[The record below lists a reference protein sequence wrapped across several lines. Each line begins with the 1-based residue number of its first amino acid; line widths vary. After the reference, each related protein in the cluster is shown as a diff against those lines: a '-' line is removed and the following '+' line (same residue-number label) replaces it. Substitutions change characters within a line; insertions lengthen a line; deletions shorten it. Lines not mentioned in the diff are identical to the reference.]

1 MKTNINLKI
10 LILLFSILISAS
22 VIAQSDY
29 EMVQSYKSRHQ
40 QILEGIKNAAA
51 LNDLTSIE
59 SEITTLRRDFEAKKT
74 ILDKSLYPDDFETSL
89 EKLNMSLELRKGDF
103 TQIDVLQTEVVTLT
117 GEVDRLNK
125 QNTELINQIQVL
137 EAQHNKDSQTIS
149 KLEKLVANL
158 KASLL
163 KRDELVYSI
172 IDSLV
177 PKLSGDISAL
187 TQQDKAKIYSEA
199 EKNNVLSNVKRSI
212 RDNNRFI
219 EVTSLKPVDLVDVK
233 KKQQDF
239 VTLWQK
245 VGPKLVDI
253 YAGKADKTQELKDID
268 NLFSV
273 WKSNLQKEAWNSIRE
288 EFALNNINL
297 QTFTN
302 GNEFTDVI
310 NRFINDEIKFYGSK
324 SKVASEQTYFL
335 FANSTW
341 FKSIST
347 EWIPYLI
354 DNNLLT
360 VEQKDSMEKQISEW
374 KSTLYPASLTW
385 LYVLLAVIILAIG
398 GYFLMRRKGSKTPP
412 VDVTKV

>member
-1 MKTNINLKI
+1 MKTNINLKS
-10 LILLFSILISAS
+10 LIILFSILISAS
-22 VIAQSDY
+22 VFAQSDY
-29 EMVQSYKSRHQ
+29 EMVQSYKMRHQ
-40 QILEGIKNAAA
+40 QIEETIKNAAA
-51 LNDLTSIE
+51 LTDLEPIE
-59 SEITTLRRDFEAKKT
+59 SDIATLRRDFEAKKSV
-74 ILDKSLYPDDFETSL
+74 LDKSLYPDDFESSL
-89 EKLNMSLELRKGDF
+89 EKLSMSLELRKGDF
-103 TQIDVLQTEVVTLT
+103 TQIDVLQTEVITLT
-117 GEVDRLNK
+117 SEVDKLNK
-125 QNTELINQIQVL
+125 QNTELINQIQSL
-137 EAQHNKDSQTIS
+137 EAQHNKDAQTIT
-149 KLEKLVANL
+149 KLERLVANL

-177 PKLSGDISAL
+177 PKLSGDVSAL

-219 EVTSLKPVDLVDVK
+219 EVTSLKPADLVDTK

-239 VTLWQK
+239 VSLWQK

-253 YAGKADKTQELKDID
+253 YTGKADKTQELKDID
-268 NLFSV
+268 NLFGV

-302 GNEFTDVI
+302 GKEFTDVI
-310 NRFINDEIKFYGSK
+310 NRFIGDEIKFYGTK

-341 FKSIST
+341 FKSISP
-347 EWIPYLI
+347 EWIPYLL

-360 VEQKDSMEKQISEW
+360 VEQKDTIEKQISEW
-374 KSTLYPASLTW
+374 KSTLYPPNLIW
-385 LYVLLAVIILAIG
+385 LYILLAVIILAAG
-398 GYFLMRRKGSKTPP
+398 GYFLMRRSRGKTTPS
-412 VDVTKV
+412 DITKE

>member
-10 LILLFSILISAS
+10 IILFSILFS
-22 VIAQSDY
+22 VSVFAQSDY
-29 EMVQSYKSRHQ
+29 EMVRSYKLRHQ
-40 QILEGIKNAAA
+40 QIEEIIKKVSA
-51 LNDLTSIE
+51 LADLTDIE
-59 SEITTLRRDFEAKKT
+59 SDIATLRRDFEAKKS

-103 TQIDVLQTEVVTLT
+103 TQIDVLQTDVVTLT
-117 GEVDRLNK
+117 SEVDHLNK
-125 QNTELINQIQVL
+125 QNTELINQIQIL
-137 EAQHNKDSQTIS
+137 EAQRNKDVQTIA
-149 KLEKLVANL
+149 KLEKLVSNL
-158 KASLL
+158 RASML

-199 EKNNVLSNVKRSI
+199 EKNNVLLNVKKSI

-219 EVTSLKPVDLVDVK
+219 EVTSLEPADLVDVK

-239 VTLWQK
+239 VLLWQK

-302 GNEFTDVI
+302 GNEFVDVI
-310 NRFINDEIKFYGSK
+310 NRFINDEIKFYGTK
-324 SKVASEQTYFL
+324 GKVASEQTYFL

-341 FKSIST
+341 FKSISP

-360 VEQKDSMEKQISEW
+360 VEQKDTIEKQISEW
-374 KSTLYPASLTW
+374 KSTLYPPNLTW
-385 LYVLLAVIILAIG
+385 LYVLLAVIILATG
-398 GYFLMRRKGSKTPP
+398 GYFIMRRKGNKTPP
-412 VDVTKV
+412 VDVAKE

>member
-1 MKTNINLKI
+1 
-10 LILLFSILISAS
+10 
-22 VIAQSDY
+22 
-29 EMVQSYKSRHQ
+29 
-40 QILEGIKNAAA
+40 
-51 LNDLTSIE
+51 
-59 SEITTLRRDFEAKKT
+59 
-74 ILDKSLYPDDFETSL
+74 
-89 EKLNMSLELRKGDF
+89 MSLELRKGDF

-137 EAQHNKDSQTIS
+137 EAQHNKDAQTIS

-199 EKNNVLSNVKRSI
+199 EKNNVLSNVKRSV

-219 EVTSLKPVDLVDVK
+219 EVTSLKPADLVDVK

-239 VTLWQK
+239 VALWQK

-360 VEQKDSMEKQISEW
+360 VEQKDLMEKQISEW
-374 KSTLYPASLTW
+374 KSTLYPANLTW

-412 VDVTKV
+412 VDVTKA